1 MHAGDIAS
9 LESRRSV
16 ARQRWWGEQ
25 TRWGILCLL
34 PTLLY
39 LLTFVVFPVA
49 FSLYLSFTSWDMVS
63 ADKPW
68 VGLENYGSLLQDA
81 DFQRALGNTVYY
93 SVGYVVLVVALSL
106 ALALLLDA
114 KIKGVGFFR
123 ALYYTPS
130 VVSVVAV
137 SVVWVWIYEPT
148 YGLLNAALAVVGL
161 TPSRWLS
168 DPSMAMPGV
177 IIMMV
182 WKNAGYFMVIYLAG
196 LKGIPT
202 SLYEAAAIDGANW
215 WGSFRHV
222 TLPLLMPV
230 TFFVTVMAMIN
241 SFQVFGPIYVMTS
254 GGPVKATLVIA
265 YYLYQQ
271 AFQFFRMGYA
281 SAIAYVLFAVIL
293 VLTLVQTKW
302 LGRGVS
308 Y

>member
-1 MHAGDIAS
+1 VHAGDIAS
-9 LESRRSV
+9 LESRRSI

-215 WGSFRHV
+215 WSSFRHV

-241 SFQVFGPIYVMTS
+241 SFQVFGPIYVMTA